1 MTSCE
6 KETTMPLG
14 IPSVAL
20 LRDTFL
26 RAIKQA
32 LGKCEETHPGHYQH
46 CCRSLA
52 NSTWAEI
59 GPNVQAIQVAK
70 MEFLIRGSW
79 QYTIDLRTKDQ
90 LQIAKAQINELASL
104 LASAVPH
111 GESVKGTF
119 DFPPTETSASG
130 EKLTCSFRGAVC
142 GQMSCSTPAKASR
155 SAA

>member
-1 MTSCE
+1 
-6 KETTMPLG
+6 MPSG

-26 RAIKQA
+26 RVVKQA
-32 LGKCEETHPGHYQH
+32 LAKLRRDPPQPLPHR
-46 CCRSLA
+46 CRFLA
-52 NSTWAEI
+52 NAPWAEI
-59 GPNVQAIQVAK
+59 GPNVQAIQAAET
-70 MEFLIRGSW
+70 EFLIRGSW
-79 QYTIDLRTKDQ
+79 QYIIDLRTKDQ
-90 LQIAKAQINELASL
+90 LQIAQSQINEMASL

-130 EKLTCSFRGAVC
+130 EKVTCSFRGVAC
-142 GQMSCSTPAKASR
+142 GQMQCNTPTNASR